1 MQNTKGRFFWLAFF
15 SIAMGFLEGAV
26 VIYLRKIYYP
36 DGFDFPL
43 NIIQNDIALVEFLRE
58 AATLM
63 MLITIGVIAGS
74 NRTERLLFFC
84 YCFGIWDLVYYAV
97 LKIFLDW
104 PSSILEWDI
113 LFLIPIPWVGP
124 VLAPCIVSA
133 TMILIAVVFI
143 KGKYQLRTKDVL
155 FIVAGCLVLIS
166 SFCIDYVQHIYHA
179 DIDYWVP
186 GSQAA
191 LFAEISTYVP
201 VHYPWWVFWLGEG
214 IILLSFY
221 NVTRKKRII
230 S

>member
-97 LKIFLDW
+97 LKIF
-104 PSSILEWDI
+104 
-113 LFLIPIPWVGP
+113 
-124 VLAPCIVSA
+124 
-133 TMILIAVVFI
+133 
-143 KGKYQLRTKDVL
+143 
-155 FIVAGCLVLIS
+155 
-166 SFCIDYVQHIYHA
+166 
-179 DIDYWVP
+179 
-186 GSQAA
+186 
-191 LFAEISTYVP
+191 
-201 VHYPWWVFWLGEG
+201 
-214 IILLSFY
+214 
-221 NVTRKKRII
+221 
-230 S
+230 